1 VKIEDIFISGM
12 WMKIKRQLKQIKWK
26 IEKIARINRKEK
38 IAKR

>member
-1 VKIEDIFISGM
+1 
-12 WMKIKRQLKQIKWK
+12 MKIKRQLKQIKLK